1 MPQKTI
7 LPFHIFRKALKRFLK
22 VIYGTQQLRVRENL
36 VGFEKALGAVK
47 VIIYQIQYKSQSL
60 INLARDYFRSN
71 KTGKPW
77 STLKKCKAVLV
88 ATSNTSIPTFLK
100 R

>member
-7 LPFHIFRKALKRFLK
+7 LPFHIFQKALKRFLK
-22 VIYGTQQLRVRENL
+22 VIYRTQQLRVRENL
-36 VGFEKALGAVK
+36 VGFEKALGGVK
-47 VIIYQIQYKSQSL
+47 VIKDQIQYKSESL
-60 INLARDYFRSN
+60 FNSARDYFRSN
-71 KTGKPW
+71 ETGKPW

-88 ATSNTSIPTFLK
+88 ATSNTSISIFLK